1 MGIFTQGHS
10 LGPCSANFRSH
21 SVAVCLS
28 KYPSLQPHIVIE
40 SLCSYCPRCSDTS
53 AKMWWITLLKKY
65 HINKMLSVRKQHYEK
80 KTVWFLIL
88 YMACSYLH
96 TSIIWLLM
104 GNATLTERQDSLS
117 LPIFPSDCLGLA
129 YLAVHYSISDL
140 FRIE

>member
-28 KYPSLQPHIVIE
+28 KCPSLQPHIVIE
-40 SLCSYCPRCSDTS
+40 SLPSYCSRGSDTS
-53 AKMWWITLLKKY
+53 AKKY
-65 HINKMLSVRKQHYEK
+65 CINKMLSVRKQHYEK
-80 KTVWFLIL
+80 KRQYGFQFFTWP
-88 YMACSYLH
+88 CSYLH
-96 TSIIWLLM
+96 TSIVWLLM
-104 GNATLTERQDSLS
+104 GNATVTERQDSLS

-140 FRIE
+140 FSIE